1 MKTKKEPHIHPS
13 AFVHASAVVIGDV
26 LLHKGASIWPGAVL
40 RGDYNRIEV
49 GENTNIQ
56 DLCLLHIT
64 DTLPC
69 VVGANVTV
77 GHGAIVHA
85 CVVED
90 DCLIGMGAI
99 LLDGCHIGRGS
110 WVAAGSL
117 VPAGKEIPP
126 GVLVMGSPA
135 KIVRELTEEELKK
148 HLSQNRAYADL
159 AQQYRNEGEKH
170 E

>member
-13 AFVHASAVVIGDV
+13 ALVHASAVVIGDV

-64 DTLPC
+64 DALPC

-135 KIVRELTEEELKK
+135 KIVRELTEEEVKK

>member
-1 MKTKKEPHIHPS
+1 MKTKKVPHIHPS